1 MPVQTEGKYLGDW
14 LKFEADNHYSR
25 DIVTVLAGSGA
36 DRELLTGMVLG
47 RITKGAAASAAV
59 AGNTGNGTITAS
71 PAVGQAAKPGVY
83 RVVCIEPAADGGKFA
98 VEDPDGILIGVATV
112 GVEFATHLTFTIA
125 DGAADFVAG
134 DSFTITV
141 AAGSGKVKQI
151 DFAATDGSDAA
162 CGILLLDT
170 TAPDGTD
177 RSGVAIVRNAIVSDS
192 GITWPAG
199 ATENQ
204 KNAAI
209 AQLKSAGILVRQGA

>member
-1 MPVQTEGKYLGDW
+1 MPVQTERNYLGDW
-14 LKFEADNHYSR
+14 LKYEADNQYSR

-47 RITKGAAASAAV
+47 RITKGVAASAAA
-59 AGNTGNGTITAS
+59 AGNTGNGVITAA
-71 PAVGQAAKPGVY
+71 PTVGQAAKPGIY
-83 RVVCIEPAADGGKFA
+83 RLVCIEPAADIGKFA

-112 GVEFATHLTFTIA
+112 GVEFTTHLTFTIA

-134 DSFTITV
+134 DGFTITV
-141 AAGSGKVKQI
+141 SAGSGKVKQI
-151 DFAATDGSDAA
+151 DFAATDGSNLA
-162 CGILLLDT
+162 CGLLLLDT
-170 TAPDGTD
+170 TAPDGAD
-177 RSGVAIVRNAIVSDS
+177 RSGVAIVRNAIISNN

-199 ATENQ
+199 ATDNQ

>member
-1 MPVQTEGKYLGDW
+1 MAVLSESKYLGDW
-14 LKFEADNHYSR
+14 LKYELDNQYSR
-25 DIVTVLAGSGA
+25 EIVTILAGSGA
-36 DRELLTGMVLG
+36 ERALLTGMVLG
-47 RITKGAAASAAV
+47 KITKGTATGAAV
-59 AGNTGNGTITAS
+59 AGNTGDGTITAA
-71 PAVGQAAKPGVY
+71 PTVGQAAKPGVY
-83 RVVCIEPAADGGKFA
+83 RLVCIEPAADGGKFA
-98 VEDPDGILIGVATV
+98 VEDPDGVLIGVATV
-112 GVEFATHLTFTIA
+112 GVQFTTHLTFTVA

-151 DFAATDGSDAA
+151 DFAAADGSDAA

-177 RSGVAIVRNAIVSDS
+177 RSGVAVVRNAIVSDN

-199 ATENQ
+199 ATTNQ

-209 AQLKSAGILVRQGA
+209 AQLKTAGILVRQGA

>member
-1 MPVQTEGKYLGDW
+1 MAVQTEGKYLGDW

-25 DIVTVLAGSGA
+25 DIVTVLAGSGT

-47 RITKGAAASAAV
+47 RITKGAAAGAAV
-59 AGNTGNGTITAS
+59 AGNTGDGTITAA

-162 CGILLLDT
+162 CGILLIDT

-177 RSGVAIVRNAIVSDS
+177 RSGVAIVRNAIVSDN

>member
-1 MPVQTEGKYLGDW
+1 MPVQTERNYLGDW
-14 LKFEADNHYSR
+14 LKFETDNHYSR

-36 DRELLTGMVLG
+36 DRELLTGMVIG
-47 RITKGAAASAAV
+47 RITKGVAASAAV
-59 AGNTGNGTITAS
+59 AGNTGNGTITAA

-83 RVVCIEPAADGGKFA
+83 RVVCIEPAADAGKFA
-98 VEDPDGILIGVATV
+98 VEDPDGVLIGVATV
-112 GVEFATHLTFTIA
+112 GVEFTTHLTFTIA

-151 DFAATDGSDAA
+151 DFAATDGSNAA

-177 RSGVAIVRNAIVSDS
+177 RSGVAIVRNAIVSDN

>member
-1 MPVQTEGKYLGDW
+1 MPVQTERNYLGDW

-36 DRELLTGMVLG
+36 ARELLTGMVLG
-47 RITKGAAASAAV
+47 RVTKGAAASAAV
-59 AGNTGNGTITAS
+59 AGNTGNGTITAA

-83 RVVCIEPAADGGKFA
+83 RLVCIEPAADGGKFA
-98 VEDPDGILIGVATV
+98 VEDPDGVLVGVATV
-112 GVEFATHLTFTIA
+112 GVEFTTHLTFTIA

-151 DFAATDGSDAA
+151 DFAATDGSNAA
-162 CGILLLDT
+162 CGVLLLDT

-177 RSGVAIVRNAIVSDS
+177 RSGVAIVRNAIVSDN

-199 ATENQ
+199 ATADQ
-204 KNAAI
+204 KTAAI

>member
-1 MPVQTEGKYLGDW
+1 MPVQTERNYLGDW

-36 DRELLTGMVLG
+36 DRALLTGMVLG
-47 RITKGAAASAAV
+47 RISKGVAASAAV
-59 AGNTGNGTITAS
+59 AGNTGNGTITAA
-71 PAVGQAAKPGVY
+71 PAVGQAAKPGIY

-112 GVEFATHLTFTIA
+112 GVEFTTHLTFTIA

-151 DFAATDGSDAA
+151 DFAATDGSNAA

-177 RSGVAIVRNAIVSDS
+177 RSGVAIVRNAIVSDN